1 MQSALFEDYRR
12 ANVAPPFRILPW
24 DHALSPPY
32 KNINYVSSA
41 EVT

>member
-1 MQSALFEDYRR
+1 MLVVGAPLAALAENEWGTGIQDS
-12 ANVAPPFRILPW
+12 
-24 DHALSPPY
+24 LSPPY